1 MQAIGSLFQEIASIL
16 LSIFMLFGG
25 VTTPATNDILKN
37 INPDTVLDFV
47 VTGDTQICDY
57 IPEREANLISLSEDI
72 MNSDI
77 ELDAFIVAGDVAENG
92 MQQEFDRV
100 ASHIGGFN
108 AQNFIMSAGNH
119 DIRLRDYEQSTTRFL
134 NFVNSLNSPENAQ
147 DNIYFKYMVKGYT
160 FLVLGSDEMK
170 MEDATISDAQLQWLN
185 IELKE
190 ATKTGKPV
198 FVICHYPLAE
208 AHGLPNTWGT
218 ANSTPEG
225 DSLPTY
231 VKKDNYD
238 SYDSTGSIG
247 RQTNEVYDILTSYE
261 NVFFI
266 TGHLHTGFGKYTYQ
280 TISEENNVQGINVP
294 SVGINNKD
302 GVYNNPGTG
311 LFVEVTDSQVIFYA
325 RDFANGRF
333 LTSDDWVHAVK
344 TFDIQ

>member
-47 VTGDTQICDY
+47 VTGDTQVCDY
-57 IPEREANLISLSEDI
+57 IPEREANLISMSEDI

-77 ELDAFIVAGDVAENG
+77 ELDAFIIAGDITENG
-92 MQQEFDRV
+92 MQQEFDRIT
-100 ASHIGGFN
+100 SHISGFN
-108 AQNFIMSAGNH
+108 TANYIMCAGNH
-119 DIRLRDYEQSTTRFL
+119 DIRLRDYEQSKSRFFGFM
-134 NFVNSLNSPENAQ
+134 NNLNSTENAQ
-147 DNIYFKYMVKGYT
+147 DNIYYKYMVNGYT
-160 FLVLGSDEMK
+160 FLVIGSDEMK

-208 AHGLPNTWGT
+208 SHGLPNTWGST
-218 ANSTPEG
+218 NSTPEG

-238 SYDSTGSIG
+238 NYDSTGSIG
-247 RQTNEVYDILTSYE
+247 RQTNEVYDILTNYE

-280 TISEENNVQGINVP
+280 TISEENNVQGVNVP

-333 LTSDDWVHAVK
+333 LTTNDWVHAVK